1 MSKLILIHSGLSG
14 LIEGDLS
21 SLTIGNSMFS
31 GCTNLTSFSGD
42 LSSLTIGNNM
52 FFNCTNLTSFSSD
65 LSSLTGGTTMF
76 NGCTKL
82 TSFGSDL
89 SSLTIGN
96 NMFFNC
102 KLNLESVQHI
112 ANTINDLTAVNKTG
126 SIYISMDKTLKSD
139 DTTAPVNEAL
149 AAIRA
154 KGWTV
159 SENYK

>member
-21 SLTIGNSMFS
+21 SMTSGSNMFY
-31 GCTNLTSFSGD
+31 GCSNLTSF
-42 LSSLTIGNNM
+42 N
-52 FFNCTNLTSFSSD
+52 SD
-65 LSSLTGGTTMF
+65 LSSMTTGSYMF
-76 NGCTKL
+76 GSCTNL
-82 TSFGSDL
+82 SSFNSDL
-89 SSLTIGN
+89 SSMTTGS
-96 NMFFNC
+96 NMFNGC
-102 KLNLESVQHI
+102 KLNLESVQNI

-126 SIYISMDKTLKSD
+126 SIYISMDTTLKSD